1 MNEHEFASI
10 IRDTKPI
17 VLSAIEKNLI
27 GAYYNFIDD
36 VAQETYLRAYRAL
49 SKNKFKGD
57 SSISTWIYAIARNEA
72 KRMNLKLSKE
82 EIKAKRK
89 AEKELQNIS
98 HNTSLKVDIDILA
111 LNEGIN
117 NLPDKYKEVLL
128 GLTRFVYVVPIV
140 RKLFFHY
147 RVFRYGIGNCG
158 FDSRNAVGIGKGKR
172 NRSPVLDFG

>member
-10 IRDTKPI
+10 IKDTKPI
-17 VLSAIEKNLI
+17 VLSAIERNLI
-27 GAYYNFIDD
+27 GAYYNYIDD

-128 GLTRFVYVVPIV
+128 LVKDGYSINEISLKLKLNSSTVKSRTSRGKELL
-140 RKLFFHY
+140 RK
-147 RVFRYGIGNCG
+147 IMEDQN
-158 FDSRNAVGIGKGKR
+158 D
-172 NRSPVLDFG
+172 